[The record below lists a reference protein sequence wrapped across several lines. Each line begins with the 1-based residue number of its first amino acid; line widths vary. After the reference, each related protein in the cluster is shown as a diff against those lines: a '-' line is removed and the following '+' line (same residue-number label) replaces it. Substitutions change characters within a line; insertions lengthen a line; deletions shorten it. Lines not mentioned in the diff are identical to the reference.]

1 MKKTAWSFSALD
13 MFEKCAKKFY
23 HLKVAKDVKEPD
35 NQWQADG
42 KFVHEAL
49 FKRVTEGVPLP
60 VQLRHMEGMAQRF
73 ADAPGEKHGEMR
85 LALNDKFEPRD
96 FFAKDVWVRAVL
108 DLLIIRDGHAVLV
121 DWKTG
126 KRKDRFDQLK
136 LSAAVLSRFMPEIES
151 FKLAFVWLKDNEVS
165 GMDIRKD
172 ELKQVW
178 LDFMPRAAAI
188 DEAKKT
194 TNFPADPTPLCG
206 YCPVTDCPH
215 WINRDS

>member
-1 MKKTAWSFSALD
+1 VKKTAWSFSALD